1 MGLDDLLISTGVDAL
16 IKLVRER
23 GRIEIRQAAVALHLP
38 LQTVEDWSHVLE
50 GEGLVRIEYQ
60 LTNVILVWV
69 QPGGEEVRK
78 RSQAVGRKKNEA
90 VQKIEAIQRSVEQ
103 SQADLGALQEQMK
116 LTKEKTGEQTSKL
129 AADLQEAGRLS
140 AQAGEMLGAKQAQIK
155 AMQDEAVSVR
165 AELAEFEKAL
175 KELPGRSGNPALKAE
190 MKQLAET
197 EDRLHEKMQAASGV
211 FEAVNKEIRTLQDRL
226 DSDHTMEEITQLKG
240 AFSDLEFSRAEMAK
254 TAQTILHETQMMDGE
269 IGKLQAR
276 LKEVETRKEATFH
289 PRKMLEQ
296 VNTVA
301 KTVEKERSAVVG
313 DLEKNLE
320 AVRKQVQA
328 YSQAQYQYQTI
339 TTRIEALRTQLTK
352 QGEDLTELSG
362 ALASASAVYTKDLSD
377 AQARLEEQQAKY
389 TKLEEKAKQVE
400 FVLGH
405 LEELKVEGDALTAK
419 LNGILKEAK
428 FISSL
433 APEGMK
439 MESAGGAGGRKKG
452 SMVAGGAGGAG
463 GMAGGA
469 SSSGGAAGGESDTS
483 REAVREAE
491 AAVTGAASALGT
503 GEVNTPK
510 RGATGLEG
518 LPPELV
524 QRIAITT
531 AEEEEFERKREE
543 LGFLIRKMWEDD
555 RKGSRNG

>member
-23 GRIEIRQAAVALHLP
+23 GRVEIRQAAEALHLP
-38 LQTVEDWSHVLE
+38 LQTVEDWSRVLE

-69 QPGGEEVRK
+69 PPGGEEVRK
-78 RSQAVGRKKNEA
+78 RSQAVGRKKNETI
-90 VQKIEAIQRSVEQ
+90 QKIEAIQRSVEQ
-103 SQADLGALQEQMK
+103 SQVDLSALQEQMS
-116 LTKEKTGEQTSKL
+116 LTKEKTREQTSKL
-129 AADLQEAGRLS
+129 ATDLAEAGRLS
-140 AQAGEMLGAKQAQIK
+140 EQASEMLGAKQAQIK
-155 AMQDEAVSVR
+155 AMLDEAASVR
-165 AELAEFEKAL
+165 AELAGFEKVL
-175 KELPGRSGNPALKAE
+175 KELPGRGGNPALDAQ

-197 EDRLHEKMQAASGV
+197 EDRLHEKMEAATEV
-211 FEAVNKEIRTLQDRL
+211 FEGVSKEIRTLQNRL
-226 DSDHTMEEITQLKG
+226 ESDHSMEEMSQLKG
-240 AFSDLEFSRAEMAK
+240 ALSDMEFSRAEMAK
-254 TAQTILHETQMMDGE
+254 TAQTILHEMQMMGGE
-269 IGKLQAR
+269 IDKLQAR
-276 LKEVETRKEATFH
+276 LKEMETRKAAVFH
-289 PRKMLEQ
+289 PKKMLEK

-301 KTVEKERSAVVG
+301 KQVEKERAEVVG
-313 DLEKNLE
+313 DLEKNLD

-339 TTRIEALRTQLTK
+339 TARIEALRTQLAK

-362 ALASASAVYTKDLSD
+362 ALASASAVYNKDLSD
-377 AQARLEEQQAKY
+377 AQAHLDEQQAKY
-389 TKLEEKAKQVE
+389 AKLEEKAKQVE

-405 LEELKVEGDALTAK
+405 LQELKVEGDTLTAK

-439 MESAGGAGGRKKG
+439 MEGAGGGGAAGKKRG
-452 SMVAGGAGGAG
+452 VMVAGGA
-463 GMAGGA
+463 
-469 SSSGGAAGGESDTS
+469 GGAAGGESDTGQ
-483 REAVREAE
+483 EAVREAE
-491 AAVTGAASALGT
+491 AAVTGASSALGS
-503 GEVNTPK
+503 GEVGTPR

-555 RKGSRNG
+555 RRGGHNG

>member
-23 GRIEIRQAAVALHLP
+23 GRVEIRQAAEALHLP

-69 QPGGEEVRK
+69 PPGGEEVRK
-78 RSQAVGRKKNEA
+78 RSQAVGRKKNETIG
-90 VQKIEAIQRSVEQ
+90 KIEAIQRSVEQ
-103 SQADLGALQEQMK
+103 SQVDLSALQEQMS
-116 LTKEKTGEQTSKL
+116 LTKEKTREQTSKL
-129 AADLQEAGRLS
+129 AADLAEAGRLS
-140 AQAGEMLGAKQAQIK
+140 EQAGEMLGAKQAQIK
-155 AMQDEAVSVR
+155 AMQDEAASVR

-175 KELPGRSGNPALKAE
+175 KELPGQGGNPALEAE

-197 EDRLHEKMQAASGV
+197 EDRLHDKMQAASGV
-211 FEAVNKEIRTLQDRL
+211 FEGVGKEIRALQNRL
-226 DSDHTMEEITQLKG
+226 DSDRSMEELAQLKG
-240 AFSDLEFSRAEMAK
+240 ALSDMEFSRAEMAK
-254 TAQTILHETQMMDGE
+254 TAQTILQETKMMDGE

-276 LKEVETRKEATFH
+276 LKEVETRKAAAFH
-289 PRKMLEQ
+289 PKKMLEQ
-296 VNTVA
+296 VNAVA
-301 KTVEKERSAVVG
+301 KRVEKERAGVVG
-313 DLEKNLE
+313 DLEKNLD

-339 TTRIEALRTQLTK
+339 TTRIEALRTQLAR
-352 QGEDLTELSG
+352 QGEELIELSG
-362 ALASASAVYTKDLSD
+362 ALASASQVYNKDLSD
-377 AQARLEEQQAKY
+377 AQAHLDEQQAKY
-389 TKLEEKAKQVE
+389 AKLEEKAKQVE

-405 LEELKVEGDALTAK
+405 LQELKVEGDALTAK

-428 FISSL
+428 FVASL

-439 MESAGGAGGRKKG
+439 MEGAAGGRKKG
-452 SMVAGGAGGAG
+452 VMVAGGAG
-463 GMAGGA
+463 
-469 SSSGGAAGGESDTS
+469 AAGEPGA
-483 REAVREAE
+483 EAVRAAE
-491 AAVTGAASALGT
+491 AAVTGASSALGS
-503 GEVNTPK
+503 GEVGAPR

-555 RKGSRNG
+555 RKGGRNG

>member
-23 GRIEIRQAAVALHLP
+23 ERVEIRQAAEALHLP

-69 QPGGEEVRK
+69 PPGGEEVRK
-78 RSQAVGRKKNEA
+78 RSQAVGRKKNETIG
-90 VQKIEAIQRSVEQ
+90 KIEAIQKSVEQ
-103 SQADLGALQEQMK
+103 SQVDLSALQEQML
-116 LTKEKTGEQTSKL
+116 LTKEKTHEQTSKL
-129 AADLQEAGRLS
+129 AADLAEAGRLS
-140 AQAGEMLGAKQAQIK
+140 EQAGEMLGSKQAQIK
-155 AMQDEAVSVR
+155 AMQDEAASVR

-175 KELPGRSGNPALKAE
+175 KELPGRGGNPALDAQ

-197 EDRLHEKMQAASGV
+197 EDRLHGKMQEAAGV
-211 FEAVNKEIRTLQDRL
+211 FEGVSKEIRTLQNRL
-226 DSDHTMEEITQLKG
+226 DSDRSMEEMSQLKG
-240 AFSDLEFSRAEMAK
+240 ALSDMEFSRAEMAK
-254 TAQTILHETQMMDGE
+254 TAQTILQETKMMDGE

-276 LKEVETRKEATFH
+276 LKEVETRKAAVFH
-289 PRKMLEQ
+289 PKKMLEQ
-296 VNTVA
+296 VNTVS
-301 KTVEKERSAVVG
+301 KQVEKERAAVVG
-313 DLEKNLE
+313 DLEKNLD

-339 TTRIEALRTQLTK
+339 TTRIEALRTQLAK
-352 QGEDLTELSG
+352 QGQDLTELSG
-362 ALASASAVYTKDLSD
+362 ALSSASQVYNKDLSE
-377 AQARLEEQQAKY
+377 AQAHLDEQQAKY
-389 TKLEEKAKQVE
+389 AKLEEKAKQVE

-405 LEELKVEGDALTAK
+405 LQELKVEGDTLTAK

-428 FISSL
+428 FVSSL

-439 MESAGGAGGRKKG
+439 MENAAGGAGGRKKG
-452 SMVAGGAGGAG
+452 VMTAGAGGGAGD
-463 GMAGGA
+463 
-469 SSSGGAAGGESDTS
+469 SSD
-483 REAVREAE
+483 EAVRAAE
-491 AAVTGAASALGT
+491 AAVTGASSALGS
-503 GEVNTPK
+503 GEVGTP
-510 RGATGLEG
+510 RHGATGLEG

-555 RKGSRNG
+555 RKGGHN

>member
-23 GRIEIRQAAVALHLP
+23 GRVEVRQAAEALHLP

-69 QPGGEEVRK
+69 PPGGEEVRK

-90 VQKIEAIQRSVEQ
+90 VGKIEDIKRSVEQ
-103 SQADLGALQEQMK
+103 SQVDLGSLQEQMR
-116 LTKEKTGEQTSKL
+116 LTKEKTGEQMSKL
-129 AADLQEAGRLS
+129 STDLTEASHLS
-140 AQAGEMLGAKQAQIK
+140 AQASEMLGAKQSQIK
-155 AMQDEAVSVR
+155 ALQDEASGLQS
-165 AELAEFEKAL
+165 ELATFEAAL
-175 KELPGRSGNPALKAE
+175 KEMPGRGGNPALDAQ
-190 MKQLAET
+190 MKKLAET
-197 EDRLHEKMQAASGV
+197 EDRLHDKMKAASGV
-211 FEAVNKEIRTLQDRL
+211 FEGVNKEIKTLQDRL
-226 DSDHTMEEITQLKG
+226 DSDRSMEQIAQLKG
-240 AFSDLEFSRAEMAK
+240 TLSDLEFSRAEMAK
-254 TAQTILHETQMMDGE
+254 TTQTVLAETKMMDAE
-269 IGKLQAR
+269 IGKLADR
-276 LKEVETRKEATFH
+276 LKEMESRKAETFH
-289 PRKMLEQ
+289 PKKMLER
-296 VNTVA
+296 VNAVA
-301 KTVEKERSAVVG
+301 KTVEKERAEVIG
-313 DLEKNLE
+313 DLEKNLD

-339 TTRIEALRTQLTK
+339 TTRIEALRTQLAK
-352 QGEDLTELSG
+352 QGQDLTELSG
-362 ALASASAVYTKDLSD
+362 ALASASAVYNKDLSE
-377 AQARLEEQQAKY
+377 AQAHLGEQQAKY
-389 TKLEEKAKQVE
+389 AKLEEKAHQVE

-405 LEELKVEGDALTAK
+405 LQELKVEGDTLTAK

-439 MESAGGAGGRKKG
+439 GEGTGGKKRG
-452 SMVAGGAGGAG
+452 VMTAGAGGA
-463 GMAGGA
+463 AGGA
-469 SSSGGAAGGESDTS
+469 SSSGGEAESS

-491 AAVTGAASALGT
+491 AAVTGASSALGSGET
-503 GEVNTPK
+503 GAPR

-524 QRIAITT
+524 QKIAITT

-543 LGFLIRKMWEDD
+543 LGFLIRKMWEED
-555 RKGSRNG
+555 RKGGHN